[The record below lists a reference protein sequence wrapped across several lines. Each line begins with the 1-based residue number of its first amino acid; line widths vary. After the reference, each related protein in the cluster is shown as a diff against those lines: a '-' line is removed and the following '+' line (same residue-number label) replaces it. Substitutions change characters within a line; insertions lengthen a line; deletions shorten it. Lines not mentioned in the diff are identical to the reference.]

1 MSKNTIRLL
10 TSFCI
15 SLICA
20 VGTHLWYISGRSLS
34 FNYENQT
41 PIARLAEHKNE
52 VQRKPL
58 RRLIWQ
64 SLGVNDSLYSGE
76 QIRTQANSTATIE
89 ILGTGDVIEL
99 EPSSLIT
106 LQTDDGKL
114 QLDFLEGNLFIKST
128 GASDNLKLKT
138 GDQEIALNAAELS
151 IGKSSAGQTDIQ
163 VFKGNVQG
171 VATSVDP
178 FEPVSPLPYSE
189 VFVSANDAVIW
200 EWKRNLDPGSSVQLE
215 IGSSRTK
222 LSPLTDAKLEGNR
235 IQAKLAPGEYYW
247 RLTATN
253 PANPSEP
260 LKSKVYRVK
269 VLAKKPPVPLSPG
282 DKSVVRILDD
292 NPVIGFRWANPGR
305 LSNAILEIAESK
317 DFRSGYRTLPTE
329 ERDFA
334 EIPVQKPG
342 TYYWRV
348 TGYLKNNKEPLSSP
362 IFTFTAAID
371 KALERPVPLSPDNG
385 SDIKANSGSN
395 AIHLKWK
402 PAADAKEYKV
412 TVLNK
417 RTKEKKEYSTLST
430 QLALTDLSP
439 GQYEWTVTSFFEDA
453 KTDETKTQTSDTWTF
468 TIHRLPEIQ
477 WKTADSTYYY
487 ESESP
492 ELFTEW
498 TPPEAPVSS
507 YRVKIRSFDDSEAPT
522 KEEIVKTPYIKT
534 RVDYEGHWLVQ
545 IEALDSSNNV
555 VARTPE
561 KRVNVQMAP
570 LPPAPVFSEDLPN
583 PVHASKRGNLKLSW
597 NPLPEARSYLVELL
611 DEKGQPLRSEQTEK
625 TEITFRKLRPGT
637 YLARVKAI
645 DGAGRRGPASEARDV
660 LVPETSDIKA
670 PKVMKIE
677 VK

>member
-15 SLICA
+15 SLFCA
-20 VGTHLWYISGRSLS
+20 VGTHLWYINGNTLS

-64 SLGVNDSLYSGE
+64 NLGVNDSLYSGE
-76 QIRTQANSTATIE
+76 QIRTQSNSSATIE
-89 ILGTGDVIEL
+89 ILETGDVIEL

-114 QLDFLEGNLFIKST
+114 QLDFLEGNLFIKSS
-128 GASDNLKLKT
+128 GANDNLKLKT
-138 GDQEIALNAAELS
+138 GDKEIALNGAELS
-151 IGKSSAGQTDIQ
+151 IGKSSTGQTDIQ

-171 VATSVDP
+171 VTTSVDP
-178 FEPVSPLPYSE
+178 FEPLSPLPYSE
-189 VFVSANDAVIW
+189 VYVSANETVVW
-200 EWKRNLDPGSSVQLE
+200 EWKRSLEPNSTVQLE
-215 IGSSRTK
+215 VGSSRTK

-235 IQAKLAPGEYYW
+235 MQAKLPPGEYYW

-253 PANPSEP
+253 PARPGEA
-260 LKSKVYRVK
+260 LRSKVYRVK
-269 VLAKKPPVPLSPG
+269 VLAKKPPVPLSPD

-305 LSNAILEIAESK
+305 LSNPVLEIAESK
-317 DFRSGYRTLPTE
+317 DFKTGYRTMSAEDREFTE
-329 ERDFA
+329 LSFK
-334 EIPVQKPG
+334 KPG

-348 TGYLKNNKEPLSSP
+348 TGYLKDSKEPLSSP

-371 KALERPVPLSPDNG
+371 KALERPVPLFPDNG
-385 SDIKANSGSN
+385 SDVKANASSN
-395 AIHLKWK
+395 NVHLKWK
-402 PAADAKEYKV
+402 PAAEAKEYKV
-412 TVLNK
+412 TVTNK
-417 RTKEKKEYSTLST
+417 NTKEKKEYTTLST
-430 QLALTDLSP
+430 DLALTGLAP
-439 GQYEWTVTSFFEDA
+439 GQYEWTVTAHFDDSKTSEA
-453 KTDETKTQTSDTWTF
+453 KEQKSDTWTF
-468 TIHRLPEIQ
+468 TIHQLPEIE

-487 ESESP
+487 ESETP
-492 ELFTEW
+492 ELFAEW
-498 TPPEAPVSS
+498 NQPQASVSA
-507 YRVKIRSFDDSEAPT
+507 YRVKIRPMDDSEASP
-522 KEEIVKTPYIKT
+522 KEELVKATYIKT
-534 RVDYEGHWLVQ
+534 KVNNEGPWLLQ

-555 VARTPE
+555 VARTRE

-583 PVHASKRGNLKLSW
+583 PVHASRRGKLKLSW
-597 NPLPEARSYLVELL
+597 NSLPEARGYLVELL
-611 DEKGQPLRSEQTEK
+611 DKKGQPLRSEQTEK
-625 TEITFRKLRPGT
+625 TEFTFSKLKPGT
-637 YLARVKAI
+637 YMARVKAI
-645 DGAGRRGPASEARDV
+645 DRAGRRGPASEARDV

-670 PKVMKIE
+670 PRVMKIE